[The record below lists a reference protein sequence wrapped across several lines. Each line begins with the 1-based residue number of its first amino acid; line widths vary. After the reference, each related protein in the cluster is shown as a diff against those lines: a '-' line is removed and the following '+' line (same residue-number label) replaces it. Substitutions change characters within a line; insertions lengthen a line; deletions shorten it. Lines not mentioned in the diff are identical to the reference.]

1 MTVER
6 WVDYVL
12 VTEESVVQIH
22 IFNILKVNIPEK
34 KCFGCFLDHLVP
46 EASSF
51 NLLSKLCYY

>member
-34 KCFGCFLDHLVP
+34 KMFWVLP
-46 EASSF
+46 
-51 NLLSKLCYY
+51 